1 MNKLINDYLSKGG
14 VINIVRPKEKRCV
27 KGYKIYPQPITITKV
42 VKKIFVFGKVFLR
55 GVK

>member
-55 GVK
+55 RVK